1 MHIEISGAI
10 AMNWKNV
17 TEAVVALIWNQDKF
31 MICQRPA
38 YKASGFLREW
48 RKESAI
54 ALEVGNIFMDVTHEY
69 PDLTVHLPLF
79 NASIREDTPQKLEH
93 NDIR

>member
-1 MHIEISGAI
+1 
-10 AMNWKNV
+10 
-17 TEAVVALIWNQDKF
+17 